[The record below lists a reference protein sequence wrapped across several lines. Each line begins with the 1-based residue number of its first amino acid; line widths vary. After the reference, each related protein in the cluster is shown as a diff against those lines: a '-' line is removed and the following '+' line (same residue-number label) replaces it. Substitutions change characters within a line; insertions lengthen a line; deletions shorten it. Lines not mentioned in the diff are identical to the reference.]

1 MATHIQIDDGVCC
14 EALVTRFF
22 LSIHINRAVMQ
33 SCWFY
38 FCILFDWLCGFNF
51 VKNSS
56 TELIFNK
63 LGRFVQSSHDLIIMT
78 RPKWK
83 SSNQTTSH
91 SIERRKERRNQERK
105 MRERVMRERKE
116 VISES
121 KSHWCPHSCSFAINN
136 MKLFS
141 LTVTNLCFCAKNIK
155 MWTFSSTVTSF
166 IMGILIFICIS
177 IPGIIQQLQRGSK
190 YTK

>member
-14 EALVTRFF
+14 ERSSSHKIFF
-22 LSIHINRAVMQ
+22 FKYRYKQSSDARAMVL
-33 SCWFY
+33 

-105 MRERVMRERKE
+105 MRERGDEREE
-116 VISES
+116 
-121 KSHWCPHSCSFAINN
+121 
-136 MKLFS
+136 
-141 LTVTNLCFCAKNIK
+141 
-155 MWTFSSTVTSF
+155 
-166 IMGILIFICIS
+166 
-177 IPGIIQQLQRGSK
+177 RGDF
-190 YTK
+190 